1 MYIFHIYPY
10 VYGSLH
16 IVVIVIDSVLDS
28 HAKKKAHYTSHCV
41 LLKTASSSSLQKKVV
56 SKSPLVSS
64 EEKMSHN
71 VTRLQSASGEKNMG
85 RTETDYQI
93 LESSVSMQAKMRQKG
108 IGNTLSSYYD
118 GGTRGFRRY
127 FNGQTRSIELAQLFE
142 TQRHKDALSTIRR
155 GLLLLFHPLLASKIS
170 WKGYN
175 NNFKFEDTKTAQIL
189 CGK

>member
-1 MYIFHIYPY
+1 MGIPY
-10 VYGSLH
+10 MSTINDKLS
-16 IVVIVIDSVLDS
+16 SV
-28 HAKKKAHYTSHCV
+28 HRPA
-41 LLKTASSSSLQKKVV
+41 
-56 SKSPLVSS
+56 VSS
-64 EEKMSHN
+64 YH
-71 VTRLQSASGEKNMG
+71 
-85 RTETDYQI
+85 
-93 LESSVSMQAKMRQKG
+93 
-108 IGNTLSSYYD
+108 D

-189 CGK
+189 CETVQTIFKINMRKIEIAIINWFRHSKDKKSNKDKDNAKDENVSKDKDNAENQEEDS